1 MVSVVLNTIFSFLLI
16 WFHSCVNALEGNTD
30 KWKKIIEHLHWYDE
44 KTQKKVM
51 EKLCVACDGMSDLEK
66 IQIKDEIRYLIYR
79 HRYFSDA
86 DWCMGEKQLD

>member
-1 MVSVVLNTIFSFLLI
+1 M
-16 WFHSCVNALEGNTD
+16 CVNALEGNTD

-44 KTQKKVM
+44 ETQKKVM
-51 EKLCVACDGMSDLEK
+51 EKLSVACDGMSDLEK